1 MKKSLVYLAT
11 AVFALSSGTAFA
23 ATTAS
28 AKIEAKPALVQTTKP
43 VQKIA
48 HKTEKSAVK
57 LNKKA
62 LHAKASVKAPVKVS
76 AKLATPAK
84 IETKPATK
92 TEKK

>member
-23 ATTAS
+23 DTTAT
-28 AKIEAKPALVQTTKP
+28 AKTEAKPALVQTTKP
-43 VQKIA
+43 VQKSA
-48 HKTEKSAVK
+48 HKTAVK

-62 LHAKASVKAPVKVS
+62 IHAKTAVKAPVKVS

-84 IETKPATK
+84 TAEKPVTK